1 MISKGLK
8 PISWALAV
16 GMVLLLATTTG
27 GAFVHEV
34 QHAHHNA
41 AMHTT
46 GICAWMCAT
55 AGAVITPL
63 FLPISSTV
71 VQQSVVPL
79 ERQPVSL
86 TFASQLQARAPPI
99 LL

>member
-16 GMVLLLATTTG
+16 GLVLLLATTTG

-55 AGAVITPL
+55 AGAVIAPL
-63 FLPISSTV
+63 FLPVTFAV
-71 VQQSVVPL
+71 VQPSVLPL
-79 ERQPVSL
+79 ERQLVSL
-86 TFASQLQARAPPI
+86 IFASRLQARAPPT